1 MKPASCLSNTFSE
14 LGLQR
19 IEAQYSLLLSRQLG
33 TPNITSKGKLLPRN
47 VLVPL
52 ALYPSE
58 HPLHEDTNNTKKP
71 LVEELE
77 PRTKLVEDISNKLKL
92 VEEVETKSKGILKS
106 GPVTTQKKECPKFE
120 WVKEGDKLKI
130 TVHVPKLRST
140 HIPNAT
146 LDLESRR
153 IILDAAP
160 FYSLDVDLSL
170 SDAQIMSVSGG
181 ASSDNPALTLK
192 RQRDLDVD
200 NATAEWHVG
209 EGVLV
214 ILA

>member
-130 TVHVPKLRST
+130 TVHVPKLVGFISILQYVLMFMCYVEKHAFTQRYSRSR
-140 HIPNAT
+140 IPSNHP
-146 LDLESRR
+146 RR
-153 IILDAAP
+153 RTILFP
-160 FYSLDVDLSL
+160 
-170 SDAQIMSVSGG
+170 
-181 ASSDNPALTLK
+181 
-192 RQRDLDVD
+192 
-200 NATAEWHVG
+200 
-209 EGVLV
+209 
-214 ILA
+214 